1 MCERERVVRK
11 SWIVDVEGSV
21 EGSWGR
27 MGMDIFLFRFEWV
40 WIWPIVLKG

>member
-1 MCERERVVRK
+1 MTK

-27 MGMDIFLFRFEWV
+27 MGMDIFLFR
-40 WIWPIVLKG
+40 IGPIVLKG